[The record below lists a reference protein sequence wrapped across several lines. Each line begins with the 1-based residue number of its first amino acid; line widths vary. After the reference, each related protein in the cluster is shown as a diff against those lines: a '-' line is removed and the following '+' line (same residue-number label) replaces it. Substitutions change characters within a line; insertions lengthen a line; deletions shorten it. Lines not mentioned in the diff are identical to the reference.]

1 MSDLTFETQL
11 AHRLRAYAE
20 GGVRPVNRFVVAE
33 AAIAAGRTLPRWRHG
48 LGLAPVRGNRALV
61 SLLVGLLLAA
71 LAGGAL
77 VVGSRLLAPSRP
89 ILGVFEPVGPMPI
102 DARDAVVLPD
112 GRVVVAGPDD
122 LAYGLQSLYAFDPGS
137 GGFVLLGRR
146 ELNAKNMTAYRDE
159 ARENITALRDGRIL
173 IVGPTLERRYDMRG
187 VIFDPATGRFTEV
200 GETVPYRGGHAAV
213 TLPDGRVLLVGG
225 YVGGLGGRT
234 ATATAEIFDPA
245 TGRFAATGTMSHPR
259 GPGVTATLL
268 GDGKVLVAG
277 GTHGD
282 ANGTAEL
289 YDPGTGTFAMT
300 GRMSAPRTDFTAT
313 LLRDG
318 RVLFAGGYLT
328 DDRVAN
334 VVVATDGDIYDPS
347 SATFSPTSPMQLPRV
362 GHVAV
367 LLRDGR
373 VLIAGGWRP
382 PARGSAEIFDS
393 VSGPFQPTGPLTDA
407 RERAGAAVLPD
418 GDVLVFGDE
427 HALFEGGSVPGVN
440 SRSAEVF
447 R

>member
-11 AHRLRAYAE
+11 ARQLRAYAE
-20 GGVRPVNRFVVAE
+20 GGVRPVDRFVVAE
-33 AAIAAGRTLPRWRHG
+33 EAIAAGRTGGRWRLG
-48 LGLAPVRGNRALV
+48 LGSLRGNRALV
-61 SLLVGLLLAA
+61 PLLVGLLLAA

-77 VVGSRLLAPSRP
+77 VVGSRLLAPSHP
-89 ILGVFEPVGPMPI
+89 ILGVFEPVGPMPV

-112 GRVVVAGPDD
+112 GRVVVAGQERTST
-122 LAYGLQSLYAFDPGS
+122 LVWTSLYAFDPGS
-137 GGFVLLGRR
+137 GGFARLGERAGT
-146 ELNAKNMTAYRDE
+146 LAS
-159 ARENITALRDGRIL
+159 ITALRDGRIL
-173 IVGPTLERRYDMRG
+173 IVGPRLMPGVPDMVR

-200 GETVPYRGGHAAV
+200 GETVAERGGHAAV
-213 TLPDGRVLLVGG
+213 TLLDGRVLLVGG
-225 YVGGLGGRT
+225 NVGELGGGT

-245 TGRFAATGTMSHPR
+245 TGRFAATGTMSQPR

-268 GDGKVLVAG
+268 GDGKVVVAG

-362 GHVAV
+362 GHVAA

-382 PARGSAEIFDS
+382 PARGSAEIFDP
-393 VSGPFQPTGPLTDA
+393 VSGTFQPTGPLTDA

-427 HALFEGGSVPGVN
+427 HALFEGGTVPGVN